1 MKEIAGVLLLLCLL
15 ILPAVLVVGFSYSGT
30 THPIEEKLIENDAFL
45 EGSANDVEILFF
57 GFAGCAT
64 VCPVSLGKMA
74 SVLESNQLNNT
85 DKRVGG
91 LFVEV
96 KSFRDEIQDSS
107 FADLYSRA
115 FSSQIRGYTPDLKT
129 YQQLAEEFIIRL
141 YESRGDAGQ
150 ISHTDHFFI
159 LTRED
164 SRWAIDRVLSNDIDE
179 SQMTDIISQTI
190 KNLK

>member
-1 MKEIAGVLLLLCLL
+1 MKEIAGVLLLISLI

-30 THPIEEKLIENDAFL
+30 AHPIEKTLIKNDGFL

-74 SVLESNQLNNT
+74 SVLDSGQLNDM
-85 DKRVGG
+85 DKSVGG

-96 KSFRDEIQDSS
+96 KSLRDEAQDSS
-107 FADLYSRA
+107 FAHLYSRA
-115 FSSQIRGYTPDLKT
+115 FSSHIRGYTPDLKT
-129 YQQLAEEFIIRL
+129 YQQLAEEFILRL
-141 YESRGDAGQ
+141 YESRDDAVQ

-159 LTRED
+159 LSRD
-164 SRWAIDRVLSNDIDE
+164 DHRWAVNRVLSKDIDE
-179 SQMTDIISQTI
+179 SRMADIVSQTLN
-190 KNLK
+190 KL